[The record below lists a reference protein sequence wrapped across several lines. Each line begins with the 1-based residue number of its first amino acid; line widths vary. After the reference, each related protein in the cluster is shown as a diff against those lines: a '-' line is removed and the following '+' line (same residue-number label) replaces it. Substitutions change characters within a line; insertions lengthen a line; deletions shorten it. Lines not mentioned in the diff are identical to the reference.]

1 MKSIISTMLG
11 WYLVLKRDP
20 KQAQRGLS
28 QSTEV
33 AILVAAAFAV
43 ATLIVVTIRGFV
55 KSKLGQIGG

>member
-1 MKSIISTMLG
+1 MKSIITAMLG

-43 ATLIVVTIRGFV
+43 ATLIVLTIRGFV
-55 KSKLGQIGG
+55 KSKLGDISG

>member
-1 MKSIISTMLG
+1 MKSIIATVLG
-11 WYLVLKRDP
+11 WYLVLKQDP

>member
-1 MKSIISTMLG
+1 MKSLITAVLG
-11 WYLVLKRDP
+11 WYLFLKQDP

-43 ATLIVVTIRGFV
+43 ATLIVLTIRTFV
-55 KSKLGQIGG
+55 KSKLGEIG